1 MRTFLYVA
9 GVGILLLI
17 GYNVGREAGY
27 DKAFS
32 QCEAD
37 SEKIL
42 RDHEHN
48 SWLRK
53 K

>member
-1 MRTFLYVA
+1 MRTLLYIA
-9 GVGILLLI
+9 GIAILLLV
-17 GYNVGREAGY
+17 GYNIGLEAGY
-27 DKAFS
+27 DKAFA

-42 RDHEHN
+42 QDHIQN

-53 K
+53 E